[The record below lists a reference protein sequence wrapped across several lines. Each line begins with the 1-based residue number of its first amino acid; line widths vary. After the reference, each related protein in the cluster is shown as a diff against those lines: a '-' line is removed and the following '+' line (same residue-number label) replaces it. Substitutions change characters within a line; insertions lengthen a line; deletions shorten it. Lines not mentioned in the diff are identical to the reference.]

1 MLVSK
6 VLRAFRRDSY
16 DYDEQI
22 GCASNHLE
30 VLPLNNGSE
39 LLRLLK
45 IQEEQFLLCGGEI
58 SWLTQG
64 LQKVDPKLQRISE
77 LNEMMAY
84 RPWIISPV
92 HIEYLATGEQSD

>member
-1 MLVSK
+1 MAVSC
-6 VLRAFRRDSY
+6 Y
-16 DYDEQI
+16 DCEY
-22 GCASNHLE
+22 
-30 VLPLNNGSE
+30 
-39 LLRLLK
+39 LLK

-58 SWLTQG
+58 SWLTEG

-92 HIEYLATGEQSD
+92 HIEYLARGEQSD